1 MTIELQQ
8 TFQVAAPAEE
18 VWAFMINPES
28 VARCLPGA
36 SVLEVLDENSFLGS
50 IKVKIGA
57 IIARYQGKL
66 SYTKKDQD
74 ALTMEMLAEA
84 KEKGG
89 GTLTG
94 TIATALTSLPDA
106 GTEVRCEAS
115 VDLTG
120 RILQVGGGMIE
131 GVSAEMI
138 KKFVANVKMHLET
151 PIAEREALAPAADDS
166 INMIAVLWTV
176 LYKSVIGFFKRLFGR
191 A

>member
-1 MTIELQQ
+1 VTIELQE

-36 SVLEVLDENSFLGS
+36 SVVEVLDENSFLGS

-94 TIATALTSLPDA
+94 TISTALTSLPDA

-120 RILQVGGGMIE
+120 RIAQVGGGMIE

-138 KKFVANVKMHLET
+138 KKFVANVKMRLET
-151 PIAEREALAPAADDS
+151 PAGEGEALAPPAEDS
-166 INMIAVLWTV
+166 INIIAVVLTV
-176 LYKSVIGFFKRLFGR
+176 IWKSIVNFFKRLFGR

>member
-1 MTIELQQ
+1 MTIELQE
-8 TFQVAAPAEE
+8 TFQVAAPAKE
-18 VWAFMINPES
+18 VWAFVMNPES

-36 SVLEVLDENSFLGS
+36 SLSEVVDENSFLGS

-66 SYTKKDQD
+66 SYTKKDED
-74 ALTMEMLAEA
+74 ALTAEMLAEA

-89 GTLTG
+89 GTLAG
-94 TIATALTSLPDA
+94 TISIALTPLPGA
-106 GTEVRCEAS
+106 GTEVRCNAS

-138 KKFVANVKMHLET
+138 KKFVANVKAHLET
-151 PIAEREALAPAADDS
+151 PTADGEALAPAADDS
-166 INMIAVLWTV
+166 INIIAVVWTV